1 MAARIRALDIWMNG
15 HRVGRWERTRSGSDQ
30 LTYDREWIA
39 SPQGRPLSLSLPF
52 TQSTSGKAS
61 RLRSA
66 TVAAYFDNLL
76 PENDRILRR
85 LRDRYG
91 TASTTAFDLLASIGR
106 DCAGAIQLVP
116 DGCEPDDIRTI
127 NAEPLTESGVAGIL
141 RDTTLAGPFGRHESD
156 AFRLSIAGAQEKTA
170 LLRHEGQWRIP
181 KGSTPSTHI
190 FKLPLGLFGNMQ
202 ADMRASV
209 EIEWLSMEIAR
220 AFGLP
225 TARTEIGRFEDQK
238 ALIVER
244 FDRFISNEGPWWMR
258 APQEDF
264 CQALGLPPSRKY
276 EADGGPGIRQ
286 IMEVL
291 RGAEDAQGDRTV
303 FFKGQLLFW
312 LMAATDGHAK
322 NFSLQQLPGGAYR
335 LAPLYD
341 VLSAYPIMGSGP
353 NRLDP
358 RKAKLSMAVTD
369 RNRHYDLYGIHRWH
383 WVAMG
388 AALGLPDVS
397 DLIESMIEK
406 TPSVLDE
413 VASRLPDDFP
423 EYVFDSIRTGMSA
436 AKERLRSEPDKRD
449 ASNN

>member
-15 HRVGRWERTRSGSDQ
+15 HYVGRWERARSGADQ

-39 SPQGRPLSLSLPF
+39 SPEGRPLSLSLPF
-52 TQSTSGKAS
+52 TSSASGKAVPLS
-61 RLRSA
+61 SA
-66 TVAAYFDNLL
+66 AVAAYFDNLL
-76 PENDRILRR
+76 PDNDRILRR

-91 TASTTAFDLLASIGR
+91 AASTSGFDLLATIGR
-106 DCAGAIQLVP
+106 DCAGAVQLVP
-116 DGCEPDDIRTI
+116 AGSKPDDVRTI
-127 NAEPLTESGVAGIL
+127 DAEPLSEGQVAQIL
-141 RDTTLAGPFGRHESD
+141 RDTTLSGPFGQNDSE

-170 LLRHEGQWRIP
+170 LLRHEDQWCIP
-181 KGSTPSTHI
+181 RRSTPSTHI
-190 FKLPLGLFGNMQ
+190 FKLPLGLVGNMQ

-209 EIEWLSMEIAR
+209 EIEWLSMEIAQ

-225 TARTEIGRFEDQK
+225 VARTEIGRFEDQK

-244 FDRFISNEGPWWMR
+244 FDRFISSEGPWWMR

-264 CQALGLPPSRKY
+264 CQALGMPPSMKY

-291 RGAEDAQGDRTV
+291 RGAEDAQGDRAT
-303 FFKGQLLFW
+303 FFKSQLLFW

-335 LAPLYD
+335 LTPLYD
-341 VLSAYPIMGSGP
+341 ILSAYPILGSGN

-358 RKAKLSMAVTD
+358 RKAKLAMAVVD
-369 RNRHYDLYGIHRWH
+369 RNRHYDLHGIHRWH

-388 AALGLPDVS
+388 AALGLPDVPA
-397 DLIESMIEK
+397 LIETMIK
-406 TPSVLDE
+406 QTPFVLDE
-413 VASRLPDDFP
+413 IASRLPDEFP
-423 EYVFDSIRTGMSA
+423 ADVFDAIHAGMTTA
-436 AKERLRSEPDKRD
+436 IERLISEPDKREV
-449 ASNN
+449 SNQ